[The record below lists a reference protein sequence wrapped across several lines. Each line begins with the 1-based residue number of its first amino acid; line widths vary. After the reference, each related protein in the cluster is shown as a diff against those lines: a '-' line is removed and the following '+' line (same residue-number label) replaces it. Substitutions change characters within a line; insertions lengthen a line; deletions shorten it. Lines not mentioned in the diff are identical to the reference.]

1 MISTHK
7 LFSFHC
13 FFFIQIT
20 NSLFKNLKFF
30 IISLFQLHS
39 QLSKVFSF
47 MSWLWCF
54 FFFFLVVVVVQFSQ
68 PLCLV
73 SEKGEEEKKK

>member
-47 MSWLWCF
+47 MSWLWCLF
-54 FFFFLVVVVVQFSQ
+54 FFFVVVVVLFSQ

-73 SEKGEEEKKK
+73 SEKGDEEKKK